1 LLTKGLVIVWLVAA
15 SHNSAKRLFDMD
27 FFDSNKS
34 TCGAYEHYSFEE
46 YYLTFKPICETVEKH
61 FHPMRVLDVGCAKG
75 SLVYAFRATGIEAF
89 GVDVSG
95 YAISCAPKS
104 LRPFLSTVDL
114 DKERLPFRDNFFDF
128 VTFFGSIE
136 YLRNH
141 KHAIAEL
148 ERVLVDGG
156 SLLLTTLY
164 RRSKNDTYRINI
176 HNKAFWIKQFS
187 PRWIVPQSY
196 YSFMA
201 SYFSR
206 HKGKPSSSLSKLKK
220 TAFGKSKA
228 SDFALVS
235 LWGILVNLQLLNYG
249 VLLFTLCKK

>member
-1 LLTKGLVIVWLVAA
+1 MWLVAV
-15 SHNSAKRLFDMD
+15 SHNSARRLFDMD

-46 YYLTFKPICETVEKH
+46 YYLTFKPICEIVKKH
-61 FHPMRVLDVGCAKG
+61 FHPARVLDVGCAKG
-75 SLVYAFRATGIEAF
+75 PLVYAFRTIGIEAF

-95 YAISCAPKS
+95 YAISCAPKT
-104 LRPFLSTVDL
+104 LRLFLSTVDL
-114 DKERLPFRDNFFDF
+114 DKEYLPFSDNFFDF
-128 VTFFGSIE
+128 ITFFGSIE
-136 YLRNH
+136 YLHNH

-164 RRSKNDTYRINI
+164 RRSKDEKDRINI

-187 PRWIVPQSY
+187 PRWIVPKSY

-201 SYFSR
+201 SYFSSY
-206 HKGKPSSSLSKLKK
+206 KGKSSSSLNKLKQ
-220 TAFGKSKA
+220 TFFGKSKLT
-228 SDFALVS
+228 DFALVS
-235 LWGILVNLQLLNYG
+235 LWSFLVNLHLLNYG
-249 VLLFTLCKK
+249 VLLFTLHKKQTNQERI